1 MLSKQCKITKKC
13 KILAK
18 HESFLKIFYNYY
30 RDMLKKSNIISE
42 LEKWRGA
49 QVEEVNTVSVKYF
62 VKILQKYC

>member
-1 MLSKQCKITKKC
+1 MLSKQCKLTKKC

-18 HESFLKIFYNYY
+18 HESFLKIFYNYHS
-30 RDMLKKSNIISE
+30 DMLKKSNIISE

-62 VKILQKYC
+62 VKIW